1 MPQEELK
8 HPFQSN
14 RLRPV
19 RGAESV
25 AFQTLNLYGS
35 NTMRMPD
42 NFFKVLTEDEEAA
55 YRQWARQNYKATED
69 VNSVWHPVVRDEC
82 RLINREYNAP
92 QK

>member
-1 MPQEELK
+1 
-8 HPFQSN
+8 
-14 RLRPV
+14 
-19 RGAESV
+19 
-25 AFQTLNLYGS
+25 
-35 NTMRMPD
+35 MRMPD

-92 QK
+92 Q